1 MAGQE
6 NGVPA
11 GLWIPIT
18 GTTSWEGTLPGGLA
32 TGGPD
37 GLITGQPLVSRDR
50 TATHHPGFCMGPET
64 GNEDYS
70 FLCQWVIPGDVVVTP
85 VDDHP
90 AALGGMP
97 GYGQSRRHWSCLPC
111 YWRILEGGPHD
122 SNRYGV

>member
-90 AALGGMP
+90 AALGGNARVRPVPAALVLPAVLLANP
-97 GYGQSRRHWSCLPC
+97 GRWPS
-111 YWRILEGGPHD
+111 
-122 SNRYGV
+122 